1 MIRVSVEVRNGATH
15 FRVGIQ
21 ASSINRAINL
31 VKAFYSSCDVR
42 VIFPIDPGGFFV
54 EDALGAEGLI
64 ERGKPQEEEEE
75 EEEEKLA
82 A

>member
-1 MIRVSVEVRNGATH
+1 VIRVSVEVRNKAAH

-42 VIFPIDPGGFFV
+42 VIFPIDPEGFFV

-64 ERGKPQEEEEE
+64 ERGKPQEEE
-75 EEEEKLA
+75 KLA

>member
-1 MIRVSVEVRNGATH
+1 MIRVSVDVGNGTTH

-31 VKAFYSSCDVR
+31 VKAFYSACDVR
-42 VIFPIDPGGFFV
+42 VIFPIDPEGFFV

-64 ERGKPQEEEEE
+64 ERGKPQEEEE
-75 EEEEKLA
+75 KLA